1 MANTRLNYSLQ
12 TQICIGE
19 FVLKIRL
26 KRVGGKNKP
35 SYRIVLADS
44 REARDGSF
52 IEQLGLYD
60 PKTDPPTIVID
71 TEKTQEW
78 IAKGAQT
85 TDSVSRIIK
94 THENQSNQ
102 KDALDTF
109 REIIMNELLEF
120 IVRSI
125 ASNPDEVKVT
135 ESREDNGN
143 KVLIQLEVS
152 PDDKRKVIGTQGRGA
167 QSKRP

>member
-12 TQICIGE
+12 TEICIGE

-44 REARDGSF
+44 RESRDGSF

-78 IAKGAQT
+78 SAKGAQT

-102 KDALDTF
+102 KDA
-109 REIIMNELLEF
+109 
-120 IVRSI
+120 
-125 ASNPDEVKVT
+125 
-135 ESREDNGN
+135 
-143 KVLIQLEVS
+143 
-152 PDDKRKVIGTQGRGA
+152 
-167 QSKRP
+167 